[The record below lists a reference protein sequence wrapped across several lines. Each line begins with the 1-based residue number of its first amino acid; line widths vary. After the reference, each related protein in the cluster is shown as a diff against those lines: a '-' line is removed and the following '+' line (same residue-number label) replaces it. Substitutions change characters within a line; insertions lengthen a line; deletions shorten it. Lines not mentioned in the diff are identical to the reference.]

1 MCSSG
6 LCCPAS
12 PLPGMGMDALF
23 RGACSAYPGKKKQ
36 AMIPARVS
44 EMSGSRAE
52 LVPANEFCAHGQ
64 SFFGEA
70 LYLLEC
76 NGPCTHRQSQEKE
89 QRHHVKQQWFPPPR
103 QSFRSL
109 CRRLPRRSRSC
120 AHGRARPPR
129 PHALPFQV
137 VPTRMGRAG
146 ITRLWTERPEVVPAR
161 TGRASAA
168 FPRSRSAI
176 PKIIMK

>member
-52 LVPANEFCAHGQ
+52 LVPTNEFCEHGKSVSGGNSV
-64 SFFGEA
+64 SFGM
-70 LYLLEC
+70 
-76 NGPCTHRQSQEKE
+76 
-89 QRHHVKQQWFPPPR
+89 QWFPHARAEPRERTATPCKAAMVPAPR

-109 CRRLPRRSRSC
+109 CRRLPRRSRSRE
-120 AHGRARPPR
+120 HGRARPPALTPCLFKSF
-129 PHALPFQV
+129 PHAQAEPAS
-137 VPTRMGRAG
+137 RACG
-146 ITRLWTERPEVVPAR
+146 QS
-161 TGRASAA
+161 GQKS
-168 FPRSRSAI
+168 FPRARAELPPPSPALVPPSQ
-176 PKIIMK
+176 K